1 MDLQETDPGLDSWTN
16 VTDLGFGVVSEPAAS
31 YYEPSIRSDFSGFMP
46 AFTTDGCE
54 PLAANY
60 DTDRVVQSAWKSL
73 PNTEL
78 ELHWE
83 KDFWTRFLDPNI
95 SALDMMTRGIKRPMP
110 MPDVTTSSSSVAA
123 DVERRVASNQTVEVK
138 NFLQHIRDVPER
150 TWREEREAQW
160 EVAIRRWIA
169 LMETWN
175 ADSIPLAAAIQ
186 NKAHFQDKAQI
197 LVDVFY
203 NKAPQTILKRCN
215 SLAKL
220 CGFFQ
225 QRNVMF
231 PCSEDQFYDL
241 LRWEIDAKAPSSRLK
256 AYFEALVFCRYVL
269 GVTDLQKV
277 IDSRR
282 CLGAASARALG
293 CPRQA
298 DPFTVEQ
305 LKRFHHCLREGD
317 ELWDKAMS
325 GMVLFCVYG
334 RSRWS
339 DAQHA
344 EELICDE
351 DTDGV
356 LQFIEVRTSVHKTAR
371 AHHLRHMFLPVAAP
385 AHGVTDDCWGS
396 QWIDVR
402 RQLGISDLKKFP
414 LLPAPDSHLE
424 PTARPVSTSEA
435 KKWMHYLLGTDLL
448 RAGSKITSHSCKC
461 TCLSYLAKRGV
472 GHDDRLVLG
481 YHANK
486 LRMTMT
492 YSRDSAARPLAI
504 LSRMLKEIRDGQ
516 FEPDCTRSG
525 RLKPGAADLDQDDI
539 VGLVPVVSVSQSDR
553 MPVATED
560 SAPDA
565 ERDNVVADP
574 GIDDQGPEAS
584 LEGEGHLTTDS
595 SDSSGEEI
603 SAWAPVIGHY
613 AVEIPVDKKLW
624 LNACTKMFHLSHSE
638 NVNILL
644 CGRRISA
651 NFHRNESQV
660 RFDSA
665 KCRQCFRLKDASL

>member
-1 MDLQETDPGLDSWTN
+1 MTVTLGHMSLISVLD
-16 VTDLGFGVVSEPAAS
+16 VSEPDAS
-31 YYEPSIRSDFSGFMP
+31 YYEPSIRSDFSGFLP
-46 AFTTDGCE
+46 VFTTDGCE
-54 PLAANY
+54 PLAAEY
-60 DTDRVVQSAWKSL
+60 DAVRVVQSAWKSL

-83 KDFWTRFLDPNI
+83 KDFWSRFLDPNV

-110 MPDVTTSSSSVAA
+110 VPDVTASSSSVAT

-138 NFLQHIRDVPER
+138 NFLQHIKDVPER

-169 LMETWN
+169 LMETWK
-175 ADSIPLAAAIQ
+175 ADNIPLAAAIQ

-220 CGFFQ
+220 CAFFHQ
-225 QRNVMF
+225 HDVTF

-241 LRWEIDAKAPSSRLK
+241 LRCEVDAKAPSSRLK

-269 GVTDLQKV
+269 GVSDLQKV
-277 IDSRR
+277 TESRR
-282 CLGAASARALG
+282 CLGAASSKALG

-305 LKRFHHCLREGD
+305 LKRFHDCLREGD
-317 ELWDKAMS
+317 ELWDRAMS

-351 DTDGV
+351 DTNGV

-385 AHGVTDDCWGS
+385 AHGVTNDCWGS

-414 LLPAPDSHLE
+414 LLPAPDSSLE
-424 PTARPVSTSEA
+424 PTARPVSTLEA
-435 KKWMHYLLGTDLL
+435 KKWMHYLLGENLM
-448 RAGSKITSHSCKC
+448 RAGARITSHSCKC
-461 TCLSYLAKRGV
+461 TCLSYPAKRGV

-504 LSRMLKEIRDGQ
+504 LSLVLKEIRDGK

-525 RLKPGAADLDQDDI
+525 RLKPGAASLDHVDI
-539 VGLVPVVSVSQSDR
+539 VGVVPVDSASQLDGAT
-553 MPVATED
+553 VATD
-560 SAPDA
+560 DA
-565 ERDNVVADP
+565 GHVAASETVDAGSGINV
-574 GIDDQGPEAS
+574 QGPEAS
-584 LEGEGHLTTDS
+584 QEEEGHLTTDS

-603 SAWAPVIGHY
+603 AAWAPVIGHY
-613 AVEIPVDKKLW
+613 AVEIPADKKRW
-624 LNACTKMFHLSHSE
+624 LNSNTKMFHLSHDE
-638 NVNILL
+638 NVHML

-665 KCRQCFRLKDASL
+665 KCRQCFRLKDASR